1 MEKIPYNHF
10 LQIFRRKW
18 EQGQHVLL
26 SGPTGSGKTYVAEDI
41 KEIRSYL
48 VVIASK
54 KTDETL
60 DNYKGFRKI
69 DKWPSK
75 YYTDHMVL
83 FWRKPK
89 NIEDLEGMRLAIYK
103 VLSDVFIVGGWTIY
117 FDDVAFISGTLKMD
131 RQLRMMYTQVRSNNT
146 SLVASVQRP
155 FRVPVEVVSQSSYI
169 LLFKTQDERDI
180 ERVAQESGQSVY
192 TLKKQARSIGHYEFL
207 FIEHGKEPLLV
218 EAREKK

>member
-1 MEKIPYNHF
+1 MEKVEYQNF
-10 LQIFRRKW
+10 LSLFKHKW
-18 EQGQHVLL
+18 QQGQHVLI

-41 KEIRSYL
+41 KEIRAWL

-54 KTDETL
+54 KKDETL
-60 DNYKGFRKI
+60 DGYTGFKKT
-69 DKWPSK
+69 DKWPPHYMDQK
-75 YYTDHMVL
+75 IL

-89 NIEDLEGMRLAIYK
+89 NIEDLQGMRVAIYK

-117 FDDVAFISGTLKMD
+117 FDDIAFVSGTLKMD

-180 ERVAQESGQSVY
+180 ERIAQESGQSPY
-192 TLKKQARSIGHYEFL
+192 TLKKQVKELQQYEFL
-207 FIEHGKEPLLV
+207 FIEHGKNPILV
-218 EAREKK
+218 GKREKE